1 MRKNTV
7 GKFLCTPFVVL
18 AVPLLA
24 IGLIIRFGLS
34 DAVNILEEFIQTI
47 KDKYY
52 DL

>member
-1 MRKNTV
+1 MHKNTV
-7 GKFLCTPFVVL
+7 GKFLCMPFILL

-34 DAVNILEEFIQTI
+34 DAVDILEEFTQTI

-52 DL
+52 DM

>member
-1 MRKNTV
+1 MHKNTV
-7 GKFLCTPFVVL
+7 GKFLCMPFILL

-24 IGLIIRFGLS
+24 IGLIIRFGLN
-34 DAVNILEEFIQTI
+34 DAVDTLEEFIQTI